1 MKKHFLMAMT
11 LMAGICV
18 GCSDSD
24 DFDPADYELNQD
36 AQDVA
41 CGMNIIILEGKKDI
55 DKGIEIGIKGEVEA
69 RNTNKL
75 IAYDCVH
82 KDGKSYLMPQ
92 VDMSEHA
99 FALTDQVTIH
109 VPHNEKLDKKITVV
123 FRKEPKLMSSHT
135 YSGVSE
141 KVGNRLVDVLGRGF
155 DIIQELGM
163 TRSNVLNKELLLEVD
178 EAMKGDILS
187 FNSNQQPQESTY
199 KEGYDFNSVSRA
211 WSNSTGLNVKFP
223 LKGLILNVGISVEVS
238 KSKYKESSNEYV
250 MATQKATKA
259 EGYIKEDALAAYAEQ
274 NGLGDFYWAS
284 VMSQTLNDV
293 LNNPGSA
300 AYKRY
305 AETEE
310 GTMQLLQAYG
320 GWFYTACQLGGN
332 YNYIMT
338 KTSELDQESFKWG
351 VAVDLSLKK
360 KVDEECHLLGEYL
373 NNKAKSQIA
382 EFHEKFERQGED
394 LHKSMNIE
402 SETFSN
408 GGAYTTTSSGARVW
422 DITNEP
428 DNWVPIAY
436 GTSSDV
442 ADVEKGLTNKH
453 FHSLYDLCA
462 DTTSVRAK
470 AIKKA
475 LTADAN
481 GCIPYISYLNG
492 YINST
497 ESRMVLADVILVEK
511 TGGSQS
517 VGVPAKGD
525 DEPFWDVTPGDGKLR
540 KYYPL
545 VVNTNQDFFKAYGY
559 QPQLNQFYFH
569 GESTTNNKS
578 RHYVFYAL
586 DWNAPGVGITNIR
599 LGRDNDLAPGECV
612 RGINTDKNLKHWG
625 VNGKQYIIVKWAADN
640 TPVDKKIT
648 GFGLK
653 YTDWD
658 TANGNYIGLVF
669 ASTGGTEW
677 DKSDHFERGSEYEKY
692 FLKYWDP
699 KENYHRC
706 EKDPGAQNSF
716 IDLETK
722 PRKHTMHMCWTTKPI
737 ERDMSGIS
745 NDKKSLAVDDIG
757 KKCPICMP
765 YKWGIDKL
773 TGMTWDS
780 VVNWPAEEEE

>member
-123 FRKEPKLMSSHT
+123 FRKEPKLMSNHT

-274 NGLGDFYWAS
+274 NGLGDFYWAP

-360 KVDEECHLLGEYL
+360 KVDEECHLLGE
-373 NNKAKSQIA
+373 
-382 EFHEKFERQGED
+382 
-394 LHKSMNIE
+394 
-402 SETFSN
+402 
-408 GGAYTTTSSGARVW
+408 
-422 DITNEP
+422 
-428 DNWVPIAY
+428 
-436 GTSSDV
+436 
-442 ADVEKGLTNKH
+442 
-453 FHSLYDLCA
+453 
-462 DTTSVRAK
+462 
-470 AIKKA
+470 
-475 LTADAN
+475 
-481 GCIPYISYLNG
+481 
-492 YINST
+492 
-497 ESRMVLADVILVEK
+497 
-511 TGGSQS
+511 
-517 VGVPAKGD
+517 
-525 DEPFWDVTPGDGKLR
+525 
-540 KYYPL
+540 
-545 VVNTNQDFFKAYGY
+545 
-559 QPQLNQFYFH
+559 
-569 GESTTNNKS
+569 
-578 RHYVFYAL
+578 
-586 DWNAPGVGITNIR
+586 
-599 LGRDNDLAPGECV
+599 
-612 RGINTDKNLKHWG
+612 
-625 VNGKQYIIVKWAADN
+625 
-640 TPVDKKIT
+640 
-648 GFGLK
+648 
-653 YTDWD
+653 
-658 TANGNYIGLVF
+658 
-669 ASTGGTEW
+669 
-677 DKSDHFERGSEYEKY
+677 
-692 FLKYWDP
+692 
-699 KENYHRC
+699 
-706 EKDPGAQNSF
+706 
-716 IDLETK
+716 
-722 PRKHTMHMCWTTKPI
+722 
-737 ERDMSGIS
+737 
-745 NDKKSLAVDDIG
+745 
-757 KKCPICMP
+757 
-765 YKWGIDKL
+765 
-773 TGMTWDS
+773 
-780 VVNWPAEEEE
+780 